1 MTDEQLESLKRH
13 VAGQTILHTSPFD
26 SLTSHK
32 NTPPVSNDFLTK
44 WISPFYFQLHQYD
57 QKLIDSLLP
66 VKNDI
71 TDDII
76 SKALGD
82 FNWRSRQTGA
92 YFAAIKDNKN
102 FIDIIG
108 VHLLKSEVT
117 FACKIYCLVFAS
129 FNTPKCVAYLETYLN
144 YYLNKPELFFDQ
156 REALEAI
163 VYLDKINGTNLFSK
177 YKDQWTIFLEN
188 KPYWKKEIDIDHFE
202 KQMATLERIKKTPA
216 NSALQK
222 TGRKWWQ
229 KFFGSE

>member
-1 MTDEQLESLKRH
+1 MTDEELESLKRH
-13 VAGQTILHTSPFD
+13 VAGQTFRHSSPFD

-32 NTPPVSNDFLTK
+32 NDSPVSNDFLKK
-44 WISPFYFQLHQYD
+44 WISPFYLQLHHYD
-57 QKLIDSLLP
+57 QKLIDSFVA

-92 YFAAIKDNKN
+92 YFAAIKDKQN

-117 FACKIYCLVFAS
+117 FACKIYFVVFAS
-129 FNTPKCVAYLETYLN
+129 FNTKKCIDYIETYLN
-144 YYLNKPELFFDQ
+144 YYLNKPDLFFDQ

-163 VYLDKINGTNLFSK
+163 IYLDKVNETNLFSK
-177 YKDQWTIFLEN
+177 YQDMWTKFLEN
-188 KPYWKKEIDIDHFE
+188 KPYWKKEIDIDGFE
-202 KQMATLERIKKTPA
+202 KQVATIDKVKNTPA
-216 NSALQK
+216 NSSLTDGA
-222 TGRKWWQ
+222 
-229 KFFGSE
+229 S

>member
-1 MTDEQLESLKRH
+1 MTDEQLESLKKH
-13 VAGQTILHTSPFD
+13 VAGQTVLHTSPFE

-32 NTPPVSNDFLTK
+32 NNPSVSNDFLKK
-44 WISPFYFQLHQYD
+44 WISPFYSQLHHYN
-57 QKLIDSLLP
+57 QKLIDSLLA

-71 TDDII
+71 NDDVI

-117 FACKIYCLVFAS
+117 FACKIYCVVFAS
-129 FNTPKCVAYLETYLN
+129 FNTPKCVDYIETYLN
-144 YYLNKPELFFDQ
+144 YYLNKPDLFFDQ

-177 YKDQWTIFLEN
+177 YQDLWTNFLEN
-188 KPYWKKEIDIDHFE
+188 KPYWDKEINTDRFE
-202 KQMATLERIKKTPA
+202 KQIATLECIKNTPA
-216 NSALQK
+216 NSTLPKAGQ
-222 TGRKWWQ
+222 KWWQ
-229 KFFGSE
+229 KLFSSE